1 MLNSVINDEM
11 LDELLVKAGIS
22 SDNDTRKDLTNDK
35 VERILEAQRCLSN
48 IYLQCHK
55 SQDLALN
62 NQTLPGVLHQV
73 TKYKEHQVPSQVISF
88 DMKILFLITAQRPE
102 SRTFVVVEHRG
113 LSRLIDVIDRLKQ
126 EKLDDN
132 QLNAFN
138 DVLKALF
145 NLTCGYEEKVCDEEE
160 TVLMERLA
168 CLIRDLILMEVD
180 NGEKKFTLVGNC
192 VNLLTNFQGKWTA
205 SLIDKIME
213 PEQEMIEYDGK
224 NMNTIQ
230 ILIQYLDHSISKTD
244 GNKSHGSLKENLSP
258 ILKVLVTL
266 STTHRT
272 VRKYLKQEI
281 LPPKRDL
288 SQRPEQ
294 GGQLKSKLC
303 RLLTSPDSV
312 ASMIAE
318 FLFILCK
325 EKVSRLVKHTGY
337 GNAAGLLARKGLML
351 GGRGDDN
358 YSDTDTDSD
367 TEDYVA
373 NAHK

>member
-1 MLNSVINDEM
+1 M

-73 TKYKEHQVPSQVISF
+73 TKYKEHQVPSPVISF

-102 SRTFVVVEHRG
+102 ARTFVVVEHRG

-160 TVLMERLA
+160 TALMDRLA

-266 STTHRT
+266 STSHRT